1 MEMKV
6 FSKIMK
12 HCVEKYLILEQL
24 GLTILNLKKV
34 NYPISYLLVTSF
46 FFDMGVYIVGPF
58 FVCELLPHWTPY
70 SSDLV

>member
-12 HCVEKYLILEQL
+12 HCVEKYLILEQF

-46 FFDMGVYIVGPF
+46 FFTWGFILLGVF
-58 FVCELLPHWTPY
+58 LFV
-70 SSDLV
+70 SSYLTGLHIPLT